1 MSMYRNRY
9 FLLGILLLLLG
20 IQFRMVD
27 SFVLNESATRALARL
42 NKETS
47 VADNSA
53 MSNFM
58 MQIYP
63 KPTKR
68 VQPPRWLGLALIAVG
83 AVICCHAVAI
93 PRYHHQG

>member
-9 FLLGILLLLLG
+9 FLLGILLILLG

-27 SFVLNESATRALARL
+27 SFVLNESATRALARI
-42 NKETS
+42 NKQTA

-53 MSNFM
+53 MSSFM

-63 KPTKR
+63 KPMKR
-68 VQPPRWLGLALIAVG
+68 IEPPRWLGLAMIAVG
-83 AVICCHAVAI
+83 AVMSCHAISI
-93 PRYHHQG
+93 PRHHG

>member
-1 MSMYRNRY
+1 MSMYRNQF

-27 SFVLNESATRALARL
+27 SFVLNESTTRTLARISE
-42 NKETS
+42 KTT

-53 MSNFM
+53 ISNLM

-63 KPTKR
+63 KPMKR
-68 VQPPRWLGLALIAVG
+68 VQPPRWFGLAMIAVG
-83 AVICCHAVAI
+83 AVVSLHAI
-93 PRYHHQG
+93 SLPRFHRG

>member
-47 VADNSA
+47 VADNSGF
-53 MSNFM
+53 SNFM
-58 MQIYP
+58 MRIYP
-63 KPTKR
+63 KPMKR
-68 VQPPRWLGLALIAVG
+68 VEPPRWLGLALIAVG
-83 AVICCHAVAI
+83 AVITCHAVAI
-93 PRYHHQG
+93 PRHHHEG